1 MSASQ
6 RCVSAAEADDVRV
19 IEVMAPRSGG
29 CSRWSN
35 ILGWDVCLRDWGL
48 RFLWIEA
55 GDIFLRGP
63 GLEVSEVRKRE
74 RERGDSSSLLE

>member
-1 MSASQ
+1 MRFASASQ
-6 RCVSAAEADDVRV
+6 RCGSAAEADDVRV
-19 IEVMAPRSGG
+19 IEVIAPRSGG

-63 GLEVSEVRKRE
+63 GLEGGSGSVSVEVRVPW
-74 RERGDSSSLLE
+74 